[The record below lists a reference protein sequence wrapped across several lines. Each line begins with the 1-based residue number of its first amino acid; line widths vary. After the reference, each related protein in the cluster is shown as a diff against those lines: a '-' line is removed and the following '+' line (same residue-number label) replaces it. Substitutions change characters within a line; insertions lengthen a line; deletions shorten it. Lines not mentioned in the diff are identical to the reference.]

1 METHWHYHVN
11 VDSKHLLCAYCVY
24 PFKCMALYRVASYI
38 IIMYLQALVRLDHE
52 NRKVLMESSV
62 IYVSWNNEEVLS
74 HYKIYFY
81 TCIHRQRSDVPVT
94 IFRVGEDKAGGRPAE
109 TTSIGVE
116 KTASQGKGTK

>member
-81 TCIHRQRSDVPVT
+81 TCIYIDRDQTFQSQFSELV
-94 IFRVGEDKAGGRPAE
+94 
-109 TTSIGVE
+109 
-116 KTASQGKGTK
+116 KTKQEVDQLKQQV